1 MTIAATTTFTMSVT
15 QMITRAFNILGK
27 GDEGEDIST
36 RMYNDGLECM
46 NLLVKTWQAQNHL
59 WTRTEGSLALVAGQ
73 AAYALSSPQ
82 PIRVLAVRRRTSSI
96 DTPLG
101 QLSREEY
108 FDQPNKTLNPSTPV
122 SFYFDPQVSS
132 GTLYLWPAPSTEFV
146 SASTVTM
153 TYLRRLADFVTSSDN
168 LDAPQEWLQ
177 TIIWNLAND
186 LETQYPVNDP
196 RLAVKIERKA
206 ATLYQA
212 LTGWDQEPASLYMQ
226 PDFQSQPAYP

>member
-1 MTIAATTTFTMSVT
+1 MTVAATTSFTMSVT

-132 GTLYLWPAPSTEFV
+132 GTLYLWPAPSTDFV

>member
-132 GTLYLWPAPSTEFV
+132 GTLYLWPAPSTDFV